1 MHMSVAYSQTV
12 CSRVREQ
19 VSLELDGELSQLEQR
34 MLATHLER
42 CPRCAAYA
50 ADVRDVTERIRNAP
64 HAVMQRPVVVRRRR
78 PLTTVRLQVGVA
90 AAFALAALGL
100 GTQLASS
107 TEPQSS
113 LARFLVASACGGS
126 GEPSVEE
133 FSAAVELNRNRTDF
147 VLGRITRA
155 QSLEELF
162 TRMDE
167 AALTISTADQA
178 RVPGFEG
185 LITETNAISF
195 DSWDEVNKALA
206 GLAGKGIDV
215 TILQRHSAQ

>member
-1 MHMSVAYSQTV
+1 MSVAYPQTV

-34 MLATHLER
+34 MLGTHLER

-64 HAVMQRPVVVRRRR
+64 RAHMQRPVVVRRPR

-107 TEPQSS
+107 TESQSS
-113 LARFLVASACGGS
+113 LARFEGQQTLNPPRSVFEHEQAILRVVRAGRTLPPRGS
-126 GEPSVEE
+126 V
-133 FSAAVELNRNRTDF
+133 
-147 VLGRITRA
+147 I
-155 QSLEELF
+155 
-162 TRMDE
+162 
-167 AALTISTADQA
+167 
-178 RVPGFEG
+178 
-185 LITETNAISF
+185 
-195 DSWDEVNKALA
+195 
-206 GLAGKGIDV
+206 
-215 TILQRHSAQ
+215 